1 VSDTPNLGGIQWDQY
16 NHQAM
21 WDMVESA
28 DPKDMLNRADELDT
42 LAKRMGDNVNAAYQS
57 MQKLMST
64 WSGPAA
70 EQSASVVQPLLDWA
84 SGAATTGSQIA
95 GRLGHYAE
103 ALNRA
108 RLAMP
113 APVDPAQLDA
123 VANGQAVTV
132 GPVDMNEP
140 ELTAMANGDTAT
152 QAQAAAAKAK
162 AVEVMQRFEQE
173 SASAYH
179 GMPTF
184 TRPPQSGKF
193 PSPEPAPEPP
203 IPPAPPGPPRP
214 TPPPAPVTPPT
225 TTDPQPPPSGSD
237 PSSGTS
243 ASDYTGP
250 AGLGVDLGTGSGAA
264 SPGTGAGLGSGL
276 GNGLGNGVI
285 GVTGLGAG
293 AGPASGVGEQAA
305 TQRAGALAAEEAA
318 EQSEW
323 RGFAPMPMNGG
334 RGGDRD
340 GEHHNDYGQESNVIG
355 ELPAAFPPVLGL

>member
-1 VSDTPNLGGIQWDQY
+1 VSDAPHLGGIQWEQY

-28 DPKDMLNRADELDT
+28 DPKDLLNRADELDT
-42 LAKRMGDNVNAAYQS
+42 LAKHMGDNVNAAYQS
-57 MQKLMST
+57 IRKLMST

-70 EQSASVVQPLLDWA
+70 DQSASVVQPLLDWA

-113 APVDPAQLDA
+113 APVDATQLDA
-123 VANGQAVTV
+123 VANGGTATV
-132 GPVDMNEP
+132 GPLDMNEP
-140 ELTAMANGDTAT
+140 ELTAMAAGDTAT
-152 QAQAAAAKAK
+152 QAQADAAKAK
-162 AVEVMQRFEQE
+162 AVEVMQRFEEE

-184 TRPPQSGKF
+184 TRPPKSGSF

-203 IPPAPPGPPRP
+203 IPAPPAPPKS
-214 TPPPAPVTPPT
+214 TPPPVTPPT
-225 TTDPQPPPSGSD
+225 SPAPPPGSGA
-237 PSSGTS
+237 SSSTS
-243 ASDYTGP
+243 ASDYAGP
-250 AGLGVDLGTGSGAA
+250 AGVDLGTGA
-264 SPGTGAGLGSGL
+264 SPLPGAGSGVSSGLGS
-276 GNGLGNGVI
+276 GLGNGVI

-293 AGPASGVGEQAA
+293 TGPLSGVGEEAA
-305 TQRAGALAAEEAA
+305 TQRAGAVAAEEAA
-318 EQSEW
+318 EQGNW

-334 RGGDRD
+334 RSGDQD
-340 GEHHNDYGQESNVIG
+340 GEHRNDYGQESTLFG
-355 ELPAAFPPVLGL
+355 DLPAAFPPVLGL

>member
-1 VSDTPNLGGIQWDQY
+1 VSDTPNLGGIQWEQY

-28 DPKDMLNRADELDT
+28 DPKDLLNRADELDA

-57 MQKLMST
+57 MRKLMAT

-70 EQSASVVQPLLDWA
+70 DQSASVVQPLLDWA

-95 GRLGHYAE
+95 SRLGHYAE

-113 APVDPAQLDA
+113 APVDATQLDA
-123 VANGQAVTV
+123 VANGGTATV
-132 GPVDMNEP
+132 GPLDMNEP

-152 QAQAAAAKAK
+152 QTQADAAKAR
-162 AVEVMQRFEQE
+162 AVEVMRHFERE
-173 SASAYH
+173 SASAYD

-184 TRPPQSGKF
+184 DRPPKSGKF

-203 IPPAPPGPPRP
+203 IPPAPPGPPKP
-214 TPPPAPVTPPT
+214 TPPPVTVTPPPT
-225 TTDPQPPPSGSD
+225 SPDPQAPVPGSGA
-237 PSSGTS
+237 SSSTA
-243 ASDYTGP
+243 ASDYAGP
-250 AGLGVDLGTGSGAA
+250 SGADLGTAAGAGPVSGAGSGI
-264 SPGTGAGLGSGL
+264 GS
-276 GNGLGNGVI
+276 GVI

-293 AGPASGVGEQAA
+293 IGTGPVSEVGEEAA

-318 EQSEW
+318 EQGEW
-323 RGFAPMPMNGG
+323 RGFAPMPMTGG
-334 RGGDRD
+334 RSGDQD
-340 GEHHNDYGQESNVIG
+340 GEHRNDYGQESNLIG

>member
-1 VSDTPNLGGIQWDQY
+1 VSDTPHLGGIQWDQY

-28 DPKDMLNRADELDT
+28 DPKDLLNRADELDT

-70 EQSASVVQPLLDWA
+70 DQSASVVQPLLDWA

-113 APVDPAQLDA
+113 APVDATQLDA
-123 VANGQAVTV
+123 VANGGTATV
-132 GPVDMNEP
+132 GPLDMNAP

-152 QAQAAAAKAK
+152 QAQADAAKAK
-162 AVEVMQRFEQE
+162 AVEVMQRFEEE

-184 TRPPQSGKF
+184 SRPPKSGNF

-203 IPPAPPGPPRP
+203 IPPVSPAPPRP
-214 TPPPAPVTPPT
+214 TPPPVTPPT
-225 TTDPQPPPSGSD
+225 STDPKTPPPGSGA
-237 PSSGTS
+237 SSSTS
-243 ASDYTGP
+243 ASDYAGP
-250 AGLGVDLGTGSGAA
+250 SGVDLGTGA
-264 SPGTGAGLGSGL
+264 SLVPGTGVGVASGAGSGI
-276 GNGLGNGVI
+276 GSGVI
-285 GVTGLGAG
+285 GVTGLGSG
-293 AGPASGVGEQAA
+293 TGPLSAVGEEAA

-318 EQSEW
+318 AQGEW
-323 RGFAPMPMNGG
+323 SGFAPMPMTGA
-334 RGGDRD
+334 RSGDQD
-340 GEHHNDYGQESNVIG
+340 GEHRNDYGQESNLIG
-355 ELPAAFPPVLGL
+355 DLPAAFPPVLGL